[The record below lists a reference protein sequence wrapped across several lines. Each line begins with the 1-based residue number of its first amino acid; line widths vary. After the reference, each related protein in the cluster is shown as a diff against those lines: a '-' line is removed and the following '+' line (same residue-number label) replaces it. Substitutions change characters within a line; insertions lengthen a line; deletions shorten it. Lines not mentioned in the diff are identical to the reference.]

1 MKKWVVP
8 LLSVLLVFVLVY
20 LSGPFHLFKFTAS
33 KGDRRGEV
41 RPEWT
46 QNPETEKEEGE
57 TAEIQ
62 LLKKVEE
69 QLDEWLKSINE
80 QIEKED
86 VSRLKVRFL
95 EVLRNVLEWV
105 REKVDKRIE
114 SQKGK
119 IPRKK
124 GGVRET

>member
-1 MKKWVVP
+1 MNMK
-8 LLSVLLVFVLVY
+8 
-20 LSGPFHLFKFTAS
+20 
-33 KGDRRGEV
+33 
-41 RPEWT
+41 
-46 QNPETEKEEGE
+46 
-57 TAEIQ
+57 